1 MIPDLHIPRLFRSN
15 SGATKPMK
23 KSQLAKAK
31 GSLLRYQY
39 VHSTYSK
46 AIEGKRRVVPR
57 AYDRKI
63 ELDMPSN
70 RRRTGPTA
78 AERAKKTALST
89 ILVKRNARNR
99 NKRASMKD
107 QRKCKGSSLM
117 WRPNQNKGGGIV
129 GKVLPKS
136 GKMRRALAYSHSDR
150 EGHLTSIDIHLLS
163 AAAAANHTATT
174 TADFRGKG
182 TGNESLEMDWGT
194 DSVGDGG
201 REGRRLQQRSARAG
215 RPVIVHPLDKFC
227 ETEKSINVTG
237 PEDEGEEL
245 LVRCLKSGSK
255 VSHSDLSLS
264 LSLSVTLVVPLPS
277 LSFHCHHCHQ

>member
-1 MIPDLHIPRLFRSN
+1 MWEGQAPRMGRGSKFGASKPAFALTVCACLLLAVLALSFVGPAQAARRDRPRTTYFNMKTTRRSMIPDLHIPRLFRSN

-99 NKRASMKD
+99 NKTASMKD
-107 QRKCKGSSLM
+107 
-117 WRPNQNKGGGIV
+117 
-129 GKVLPKS
+129 
-136 GKMRRALAYSHSDR
+136 
-150 EGHLTSIDIHLLS
+150 
-163 AAAAANHTATT
+163 
-174 TADFRGKG
+174 
-182 TGNESLEMDWGT
+182 
-194 DSVGDGG
+194 
-201 REGRRLQQRSARAG
+201 
-215 RPVIVHPLDKFC
+215 
-227 ETEKSINVTG
+227 
-237 PEDEGEEL
+237 
-245 LVRCLKSGSK
+245 
-255 VSHSDLSLS
+255 
-264 LSLSVTLVVPLPS
+264 
-277 LSFHCHHCHQ
+277 

>member
-1 MIPDLHIPRLFRSN
+1 
-15 SGATKPMK
+15 
-23 KSQLAKAK
+23 
-31 GSLLRYQY
+31 
-39 VHSTYSK
+39 
-46 AIEGKRRVVPR
+46 
-57 AYDRKI
+57 
-63 ELDMPSN
+63 
-70 RRRTGPTA
+70 
-78 AERAKKTALST
+78 
-89 ILVKRNARNR
+89 
-99 NKRASMKD
+99 
-107 QRKCKGSSLM
+107 M

-163 AAAAANHTATT
+163 AAAAANHIATT

-264 LSLSVTLVVPLPS
+264 LSLSL
-277 LSFHCHHCHQ
+277 